1 METAPSAGE
10 SGGAHIV
17 AELVIFG
24 ALLGVGEH
32 IIGLGGL
39 LEFLL
44 GLLVARV
51 LVGMI
56 LYGLLSIGAFY
67 GFLVGIPV
75 DSKHFVI
82 VSFRCHDIL

>member
-1 METAPSAGE
+1 MSEA
-10 SGGAHIV
+10 
-17 AELVIFG
+17 VILG
-24 ALLGVGEH
+24 ALLRIAEH
-32 IIGLGGL
+32 IIGFGRL